1 MCLILQYL
9 FSLNYMTVSQNRTAV
24 SSMISVH
31 LLLVART
38 WYAVA
43 FSIGLKVFPIKK
55 KNVHV
60 GGLSIDSVS

>member
-1 MCLILQYL
+1 MCFILQYL
-9 FSLNYMTVSQNRTAV
+9 FSVNYMTVSQNRTAV
-24 SSMISVH
+24 SNMISVH

-55 KNVHV
+55 KNVGV
-60 GGLSIDSVS
+60 GGLSINFIS